1 MRNPRVGTLVL
12 RGFMDNGVDENGLRH
27 LAPARIH
34 PTITCIN
41 YLWYFFDLIAVWLH
55 GSLGATAPI

>member
-34 PTITCIN
+34 PKF
-41 YLWYFFDLIAVWLH
+41 LHQSFMVLFDLIAVLLH
-55 GSLGATAPI
+55 GTLCAVAPI